1 MTAAS
6 PYCLQPFVFSLL
18 FLFLFRPAFAQEQQA
33 EKAQAARIWTSV
45 NGNTVEGSFVKEE
58 AGKIYLRRPDGST
71 IATGREKLSPLDLA
85 WIDGKNAATNAARTL
100 SFTLATQLEKNK
112 MEEHKK
118 VRRLIIKTYTQL
130 TNNDRNDKTL
140 AFLERDALSMYGWR
154 AVTDSCYLTASGK
167 KGKIKT
173 LNFFAQAPVE
183 LREAV
188 QMARDKFTL
197 PITDPVVVKEVA
209 EDGET
214 YWELQNPPDYVSR
227 VLLLVDPETK
237 NIKRF
242 DLHFPPADLGVRN

>member
-1 MTAAS
+1 MQPSSPLSRVTLTVSWCVAA
-6 PYCLQPFVFSLL
+6 LWFSGLL
-18 FLFLFRPAFAQEQQA
+18 PVSAQEKPA
-33 EKAQAARIWTSV
+33 SFPARTWTSI
-45 NGNTVEGSFVKEE
+45 NGNTIDGSFVKEDE
-58 AGKIYLRRPDGST
+58 GKVFIKRADGST
-71 IATGREKLSPLDLA
+71 ISTSRAKLSPLDLV
-85 WIDGKNAATNAARTL
+85 WIDAKNAPTNTARTL

-112 MEEHKK
+112 MEEHKR
-118 VRRLIIKTYTQL
+118 VRRVIIKTYTQL
-130 TNNDRNDKTL
+130 TNNDRADKTL
-140 AFLERDALSMYGWR
+140 AFLERDAQSMYGWKFIS
-154 AVTDSCYLTASGK
+154 DDCYLTKSGT

-173 LNFFAQAPVE
+173 MNFLAQVPVE

-197 PITDPVVVKEVA
+197 PMTDPVVVKEIS

-242 DLHFPPADLGVRN
+242 DLHFPPPEK